1 MLLADALLK
10 YETLD
15 FEDVKNLLSGKKMKI
30 ESNTLQRKVIDVPG
44 NSEEVPVDIPK
55 KNVL

>member
-1 MLLADALLK
+1 MLADALLK

-15 FEDVKNLLSGKKMKI
+15 FEDVKNLLSGKKMKV
-30 ESNTLQRKVIDVPG
+30 ESATPQRKIVEVP
-44 NSEEVPVDIPK
+44 EDVPVDAP